1 MEKEER
7 IRQSWDLFMKKFVK
21 TMSDL
26 GYEKKEIEKVAKEKA
41 NFEEFKKILDEVLKE
56 EEVILAYED
65 FIFNQ
70 LQWENLKYVK
80 GVEWF

>member
-1 MEKEER
+1 MNKEER

-26 GYEKKEIEKVAKEKA
+26 GYKKKEIEEVAKEKA

-70 LQWENLKYVK
+70 LQ
-80 GVEWF
+80 

>member
-1 MEKEER
+1 MNREER

-26 GYEKKEIEKVAKEKA
+26 GYKKKEIEEVAKEKA

-56 EEVILAYED
+56 EELTLAYED

-70 LQWENLKYVK
+70 LQWENLKYAK

>member
-1 MEKEER
+1 MNKEER
-7 IRQSWDLFMKKFVK
+7 IKQSWDLFMKKFVK

-70 LQWENLKYVK
+70 LQ
-80 GVEWF
+80 